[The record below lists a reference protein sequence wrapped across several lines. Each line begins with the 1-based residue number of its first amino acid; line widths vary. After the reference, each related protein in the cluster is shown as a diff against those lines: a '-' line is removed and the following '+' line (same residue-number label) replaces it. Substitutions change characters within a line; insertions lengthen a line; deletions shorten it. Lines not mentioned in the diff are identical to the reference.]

1 MWRDAWVA
9 VDGAL
14 YYLLLFGWS
23 IAGNRWLLSCEIR
36 ERCEGE
42 MAVAVPRSRS
52 RNSAIELLRLL
63 AMLMIVGY
71 HYVRGAEIGEW
82 GGGLGGLAIDF
93 SEEVRVSIYF

>member
-1 MWRDAWVA
+1 
-9 VDGAL
+9 
-14 YYLLLFGWS
+14 
-23 IAGNRWLLSCEIR
+23 
-36 ERCEGE
+36 

-63 AMLMIVGY
+63 AMLMIVGH

-82 GGGLGGLAIDF
+82 GGLGGLAIDF